1 MATTVGDK
9 TASWTT
15 GPVIGGP
22 EGAPIPLE
30 ASGQRAIGYPR
41 HKCIQDLLAD
51 VAAEAPNAVALQFG
65 NELMTYG
72 QLNERS
78 NQLARCLQRSGVGR
92 EAFVGI
98 CLERSLEMIV
108 AILATLKAGG
118 AYLPLD
124 AGYPRS
130 RLAFM
135 LQDAKAFLTITQ
147 GTLRDRFDSQAG
159 NVILIEQA
167 LRASQTESKENLGVT
182 TAATDLAYVMY
193 TSGSTGEPKGVMIE
207 HRSVVRLVK
216 NTNFIDITP
225 DDVFLQ
231 LAPISF
237 DASTLEI
244 WAPLL
249 NGARL
254 AIMPSQ
260 APSLEDIG
268 NAIQR
273 YKVTNLWLT
282 AGLFHLM
289 VEQRLADLRPLRHLL
304 AGGDVLSPAHVRKAA
319 IEHPHCRIINGYGP
333 TENTT
338 FTCCHQIKEADLQ
351 GGPVPIGRPIAN
363 TRVYLL
369 DQELRPVP
377 DGENGELCAGGDGV
391 ARGYLNRLDLTA
403 EKFLPDP
410 FSNDPA
416 ARMYRTGDVA
426 RRRADGVIEF
436 IGRTDYQVKIGGNRI
451 ELGEIESALQ
461 AHDQV
466 KMAVVVVREESPREK
481 KLVAYVIPR
490 NPQMLAA
497 EALRLDLQERVPAF
511 MIPAAFVMVDSFP
524 LSSNGKVDRSQLPPP
539 QVPVLDGPGA
549 RSQMEKTIAEIWKS
563 ILNLPEVGID
573 ANFFDLGGDSLALID
588 VHARVQNA
596 LRVELAITDLF
607 RYSTIASLAS
617 HLGSQAGEE
626 RSFADTH
633 SRGMRQRAAIRREA
647 THVRVGQ
654 KP

>member
-1 MATTVGDK
+1 MGDK
-9 TASWTT
+9 PASWTT
-15 GPVIGGP
+15 CPVIGGP
-22 EGAPIPLE
+22 EGSSIPLE
-30 ASGQRAIGYPR
+30 ATEQQAIGYPR
-41 HKCIQDLLAD
+41 HKCIQELLAD
-51 VAAEAPNAVALQFG
+51 VAAQAPDAVALQFG

-78 NQLARCLQRSGVGR
+78 NQLARYLQRSGAGR

-108 AILATLKAGG
+108 AVLATLKAGS

-159 NVILIEQA
+159 NVILIDQA
-167 LRASQTESKENLGVT
+167 LRASQTESKDNLGVT

-304 AGGDVLSPAHVRKAA
+304 AGGEVLSPAHVRKAA

-338 FTCCHQIKEADLQ
+338 FTCCHQITEADLQ
-351 GGPVPIGRPIAN
+351 GGPIPIGKPVTN

-426 RRRADGVIEF
+426 RRRPDGVIEF
-436 IGRTDYQVKIGGNRI
+436 IGRTDHQVKIGGNRV

-481 KLVAYVIPR
+481 KLIAYVIPR
-490 NPQMLAA
+490 NPQMLAP
-497 EALRLDLQERVPAF
+497 EALRFDLQERLPAF

-524 LSSNGKVDRSQLPPP
+524 LSSNGKVDRNQLPPP
-539 QVPVLDGPGA
+539 QVPAFDGPGA
-549 RSQMEKTIAEIWKS
+549 RSEIEKAIAEIWKS
-563 ILNLPEVGID
+563 ILNLPEIGID

-588 VHARVQNA
+588 VHARVQSA
-596 LRVELAITDLF
+596 LKVDLAITDLF

-626 RSFADTH
+626 RSFTDTH
-633 SRGMRQRAAIRREA
+633 GRGLRQRAAIRRQEQ
-647 THVRVGQ
+647 VRVGQ